1 MERKM
6 VSQGEQKLLILLSL
20 SRLGGVTQLQLL
32 RFMVEEDFMNY
43 FVLQLNLCE
52 LEETGQV
59 CLTHQTLGSLYRLTE
74 QGQYTLDNFDSR
86 IPASRREAI
95 EQAARRWKPR
105 FRAEQ
110 QNQADAFPMKGDRQC
125 LRLRMLEGSSALLD
139 LSLTVTSHI
148 TEGKLRE
155 RWREAAQQVY
165 STVTQALG
173 AEYAPDEQLPG
184 LPATAMLQ
192 QIGDADWMLSL
203 TDSLE
208 SPTLNLMLSLPNE
221 ALARHYAGRWPQVR
235 EVLARDILAA
245 LRL

>member
-1 MERKM
+1 M
-6 VSQGEQKLLILLSL
+6 
-20 SRLGGVTQLQLL
+20 
-32 RFMVEEDFMNY
+32 
-43 FVLQLNLCE
+43 
-52 LEETGQV
+52 
-59 CLTHQTLGSLYRLTE
+59 
-74 QGQYTLDNFDSR
+74 
-86 IPASRREAI
+86 
-95 EQAARRWKPR
+95 
-105 FRAEQ
+105 
-110 QNQADAFPMKGDRQC
+110 
-125 LRLRMLEGSSALLD
+125 
-139 LSLTVTSHI
+139 
-148 TEGKLRE
+148 
-155 RWREAAQQVY
+155 
-165 STVTQALG
+165 TQALG